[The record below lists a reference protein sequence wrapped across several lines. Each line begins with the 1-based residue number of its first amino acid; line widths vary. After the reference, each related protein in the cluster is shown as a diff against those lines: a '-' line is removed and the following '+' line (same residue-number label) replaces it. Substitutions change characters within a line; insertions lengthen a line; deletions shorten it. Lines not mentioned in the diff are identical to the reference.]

1 MRAWSHAA
9 ALSIGVA
16 LVANSCGLT
25 ESATKGEIIIA
36 SDFPTSGSIRVGGR
50 PGEAGVAYAVQLA
63 SPLKGFKLVHVPYD
77 DSINGSQDEQLGARN
92 FTEMANDPKVLGVV
106 GPYNSNVARKAIPI
120 ANRAELA
127 VVSPSNT
134 GTCLTQDFA
143 FCDPK
148 PSALRDPSKPN
159 GYFRIVAPD
168 SLQGFAMADF
178 AYDVL
183 KITRVAVWSDS
194 VQFGKHVA
202 DAFATRFEARGG
214 VIVARQDFPFIVQK
228 KDFTPFFKRAKDAGA
243 EGIYAGAVTG
253 TGGCTA
259 KAQAKG
265 IIDVYYLGSD
275 GIGDSQCIKDA
286 ADQANDKMYFT
297 VAAPVAAQDPAN
309 KSLIDAFMKAF
320 P

>member
-63 SPLKGFKLVHVPYD
+63 SPLKGFKLVHV
-77 DSINGSQDEQLGARN
+77 
-92 FTEMANDPKVLGVV
+92 
-106 GPYNSNVARKAIPI
+106 
-120 ANRAELA
+120 
-127 VVSPSNT
+127 
-134 GTCLTQDFA
+134 
-143 FCDPK
+143 
-148 PSALRDPSKPN
+148 
-159 GYFRIVAPD
+159 
-168 SLQGFAMADF
+168 